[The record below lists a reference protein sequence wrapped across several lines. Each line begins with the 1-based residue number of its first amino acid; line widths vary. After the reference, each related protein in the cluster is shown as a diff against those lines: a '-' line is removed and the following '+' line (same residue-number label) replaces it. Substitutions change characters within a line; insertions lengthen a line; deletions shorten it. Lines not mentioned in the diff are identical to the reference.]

1 MRTWKKIALTAAA
14 AAALALFLLWRAG
27 GVIMTAE
34 YKEYPCGVQSVTC
47 TMRNLSLSTA
57 YYGAPF
63 SVSVLRCGCWGP
75 AYNSDAHVKFEL
87 WKKALP
93 PLSSKNN
100 NLSGIHIQ
108 GTGYARQISYTN
120 RNRAQRSARS
130 SLVPV
135 CNSGIAIQP
144 TRKERPHETPICHL
158 SHTCRADA
166 LRLCARR
173 ASAACG
179 NGHACT
185 NSRAYGCSHS
195 RTDGNG

>member
-14 AAALALFLLWRAG
+14 VAALALFLLWRAG

-63 SVSVLRCGCWGP
+63 SVSVLRCGSWGP

-93 PLSSKNN
+93 PLSSKTITYPVSIFKE
-100 NLSGIHIQ
+100 LDTPGKYHIQ
-108 GTGYARQISYTN
+108 IEIE
-120 RNRAQRSARS
+120 RNGVRE
-130 SLVPV
+130 VVWCPF
-135 CNSGIAIQP
+135 AIV
-144 TRKERPHETPICHL
+144 E
-158 SHTCRADA
+158 
-166 LRLCARR
+166 
-173 ASAACG
+173 
-179 NGHACT
+179 
-185 NSRAYGCSHS
+185 
-195 RTDGNG
+195 